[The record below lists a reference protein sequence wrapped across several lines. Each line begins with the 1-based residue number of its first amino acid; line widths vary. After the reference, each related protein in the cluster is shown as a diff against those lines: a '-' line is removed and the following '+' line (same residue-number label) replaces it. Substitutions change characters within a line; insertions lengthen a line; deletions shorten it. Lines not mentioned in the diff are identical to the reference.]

1 MRKFTKGLLMTF
13 VATAMSLG
21 AYAQVENGYYRVI
34 NAGANQYGFTY
45 VKVTGESTATL
56 QCTAEQAIT
65 APGTVMYLNV
75 KKAEYSGNNL
85 NGGYIDIDPENDLEV
100 VNLRSQGVDASDVVF
115 KGMMSNL
122 RNGFTWGLKS
132 LAPIYGWDI
141 DQAQI
146 LDDMFEY
153 SKMYMTPVKTADG
166 EDAWYLKSSTPNT
179 EVLANALTEDQ
190 KAALQALDP
199 NKPISGILWDLMY
212 QAAIDYFKDNALH
225 QLVTDFGLLK
235 ERIHMGHTYYLSA
248 GWVNLNN
255 NNKQEM
261 VYTESDPE
269 ISFCNNNKI
278 AYQVSGLIPEVDF
291 LGDYSKWKIEKV
303 VENADANYTGTNYF
317 AVNPSQTM
325 VGKNDGKYYTS
336 LYVDFPMKRVG
347 EGVRVWGIVGQPVI
361 TETKDGLVAVVTTQ
375 EYTDVVPPR
384 QGVVVECTYSD
395 AQGPAGN
402 CLQPVG
408 TPMQATGN
416 TMLDG
421 LFFDTYFVKNNE
433 GNNILYGNNYT
444 RFDQAKKE
452 NIRVL
457 NRKDNKYDGGNPIGF
472 YSFSG
477 NMITGNKAFLVYDGG
492 SSNVNII
499 FVTPE
504 EYANGINETVV
515 ANNNKAIYDLQGRLV
530 NNPTKGLYIVNGKK
544 MVIK

>member
-115 KGMMSNL
+115 KGMMREL
-122 RNGFTWGLKS
+122 RTGFTWGLKS
-132 LAPIYGWDI
+132 LAPTYGWDI

-225 QLVTDFGLLK
+225 QLATDFGLLK

-384 QGVVVECTYSD
+384 QGVVIECTYSD

-530 NNPTKGLYIVNGKK
+530 SNPSKGLYIVNGKK